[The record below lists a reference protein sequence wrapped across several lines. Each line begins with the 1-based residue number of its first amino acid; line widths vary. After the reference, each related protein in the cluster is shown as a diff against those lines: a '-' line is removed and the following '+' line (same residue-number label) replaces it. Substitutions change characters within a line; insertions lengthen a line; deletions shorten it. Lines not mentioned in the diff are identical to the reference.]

1 MSASPSHP
9 PRRPWLARLS
19 AIAILALAVAV
30 AGYWLTHRPQAPKR
44 APTERPVPRVEVMTV
59 EHQAE
64 APVLSAHGRVLAARE
79 TTLSTSINGRLE
91 AFAPEVEPG
100 RRVAKGQWLARLER
114 TDYQLALR
122 EAEAALASAEADL
135 ASEQGEQIR
144 AAAEYRTFGR
154 DLPPA
159 RRALVLREP
168 QLKAAK
174 AAVETARAQRDRA
187 QADLDRT
194 EITAPFDA
202 VIQEK
207 LVGEGAGLGAYADI
221 LSLVGIDRFWVRLN
235 LPQEVLGWLATHD
248 ADGEGSRVE
257 LESPA
262 WPNGQIREGEVWSVL
277 PSLEENGLMTQVMVA
292 VDDPLALEHE
302 AAPALRLGDL
312 LEARLYPRQTRQLV
326 RLPISALRGNRQVW
340 VLDENDHLRMRD
352 IDITH
357 RGDEAALVE
366 AGLADGE
373 RVVLGNLANAEAG
386 MALKARDRDLADE
399 KNDADNDAMTPA
411 DASAASSISSRV
423 RDASPPAGA
432 ATDEGTSTPP
442 SSTGEENASARQ
454 EASA

>member
-1 MSASPSHP
+1 MSAPPASPSHP

-44 APTERPVPRVEVMTV
+44 APAERPVPRVEVMTV

-64 APVLSAHGRVLAARE
+64 APVLNAHGRVLAARE

-91 AFAPEVEPG
+91 AFAPQVEPG

-114 TDYQLALR
+114 TDYELALR
-122 EAEAALASAEADL
+122 EAEASLASAESDL

-187 QADLDRT
+187 QADLART
-194 EITAPFDA
+194 EVTAPFDA

-221 LSLVGIDRFWVRLN
+221 LSLVGIERFWVRLN
-235 LPQEVLGWLATHD
+235 LPQEALTWLDTHT
-248 ADGEGSRVE
+248 ADGHGSRVE
-257 LESPA
+257 LDSPA
-262 WPNGQIREGEVWSVL
+262 WPDGQIREGEVWSVL
-277 PSLEENGLMTQVMVA
+277 PSLEESGLMTQVMVA

-302 AAPALRLGDL
+302 GAPALRLGDL
-312 LEARLYPRQTRQLV
+312 LEARLYPAQTRQLIRIPV
-326 RLPISALRGNRQVW
+326 SALRGNRRVW
-340 VLDENDHLRMRD
+340 LLDENNHLRMRD
-352 IDITH
+352 VELAH
-357 RGDEAALVE
+357 RGDEVALIE
-366 AGLADGE
+366 SGLNDGE
-373 RVVLGNLANAEAG
+373 RVILGNLANAEAG
-386 MALKARDRDLADE
+386 MALKARDSEMAESTDSPSG
-399 KNDADNDAMTPA
+399 DA
-411 DASAASSISSRV
+411 
-423 RDASPPAGA
+423 A
-432 ATDEGTSTPP
+432 ATPHQEG
-442 SSTGEENASARQ
+442 NA
-454 EASA
+454 